1 MPASE
6 CEAERARRAP
16 RGRVEPRW
24 AHRTLLVPSARV
36 AENFSC
42 CAVIYVLKPSA
53 SRPPVAPEALWLTAS
68 SMSPE
73 LREEERSSSP
83 FSTEPNVTRTSSAL
97 QLQRAERTRRDV
109 LARGLEAAVC
119 VQRMMRGWFARMK
132 LKRKWQK
139 AGDAILARRL
149 RHSMGDQSPQSV
161 IEAAPKLVMAPQR
174 LPAAIP
180 LPPPP
185 VRVQQSSEQHAS
197 MLNRAKSQMCTL
209 RLLDDATAV
218 GLPDFSPQHF
228 DVCVRESLHDALYES
243 GKRHFAAGHLERALC
258 VSPVASTPLA
268 HCAISACPVHLPITA
283 RVIAHSLSCLLS
295 ALQLYLPP
303 MFTLQS
309 LPPL

>member
-1 MPASE
+1 M
-6 CEAERARRAP
+6 
-16 RGRVEPRW
+16 
-24 AHRTLLVPSARV
+24 
-36 AENFSC
+36 
-42 CAVIYVLKPSA
+42 LKPSA

-139 AGDAILARRL
+139 AGDAIQLARRF

-283 RVIAHSLSCLLS
+283 RVIAHSLSCLVS